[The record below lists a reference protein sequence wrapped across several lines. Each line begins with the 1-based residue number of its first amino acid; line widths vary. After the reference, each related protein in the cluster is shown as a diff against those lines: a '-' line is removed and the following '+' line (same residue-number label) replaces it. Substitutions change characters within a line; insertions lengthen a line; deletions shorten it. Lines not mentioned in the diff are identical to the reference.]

1 MGLLFGMVLP
11 CGLGLGLGCAA
22 LDFALGLAL
31 ATAFLGPGLALGS
44 IGPALGTDE
53 GSFGNALDL
62 ALPLKGVICL
72 TTGAATSFCVSPS
85 SAIAKASGI
94 SAVGGPHRI

>member
-31 ATAFLGPGLALGS
+31 ATAFLGDILGK
-44 IGPALGTDE
+44 
-53 GSFGNALDL
+53 
-62 ALPLKGVICL
+62 KGVY
-72 TTGAATSFCVSPS
+72 A
-85 SAIAKASGI
+85 
-94 SAVGGPHRI
+94 